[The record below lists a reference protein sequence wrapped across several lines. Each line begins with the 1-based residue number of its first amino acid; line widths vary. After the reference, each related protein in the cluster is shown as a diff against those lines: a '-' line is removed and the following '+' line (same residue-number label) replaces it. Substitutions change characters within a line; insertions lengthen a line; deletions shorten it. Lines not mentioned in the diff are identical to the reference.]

1 MLCDVDSRQSAK
13 AAKLVTGKAPAIVS
27 DFRRVLERK
36 DIDAV
41 VVATPDHW
49 HAFIAIQACAA
60 GKDVYVE
67 KPISTSVREGR
78 LMVEAARKH
87 NRVMQVGIQQ
97 RSGLHFQR
105 AVELVQ
111 SGAIGKVVYAE
122 AWNHGHGPANSA
134 GAPPN
139 EQPPAEL
146 DWNMWLGPAPASD
159 YRPGV
164 HPGRW
169 RVFYDYGGGNLADW
183 GVHLIDVIQWAMK
196 VDAPLS
202 AQAVGGA
209 YWMRDGRDT
218 PDTVNVIY
226 EYPGFM
232 VNYTHMNQCNY
243 GRGGKFYG
251 IIFHGS
257 DAALVLDRSGY
268 EMYPVTTKHVIP
280 TGEANRGAFDDMLGT
295 GTYFSSQR
303 AAEWGTTSLQHV
315 PHVANFLACMRSRQ
329 LPAGDIETG
338 FHATL
343 PCHLGNIAY
352 RAGSKVT
359 WDPKTERITNNTQ
372 ANRLLTR
379 QYRAPWRL
387 PGLDS

>member
-1 MLCDVDSRQSAK
+1 VDSRQSAK

-134 GAPPN
+134 GAPRN

-232 VNYTHMNQCNY
+232 VNYTHMNRPRRQVLRHHLSRQRC
-243 GRGGKFYG
+243 RF
-251 IIFHGS
+251 GS
-257 DAALVLDRSGY
+257 G
-268 EMYPVTTKHVIP
+268 
-280 TGEANRGAFDDMLGT
+280 
-295 GTYFSSQR
+295 SQR
-303 AAEWGTTSLQHV
+303 LRNVSRDDEACDSDGGGEPRRVRRHARHGHLLQLAAGRRVGHHV
-315 PHVANFLACMRSRQ
+315 PAACAARRQ
-329 LPAGDIETG
+329 LPGLHALAPVACRRHRNRLPR
-338 FHATL
+338 HATL
-343 PCHLGNIAY
+343 PFGKH
-352 RAGSKVT
+352 
-359 WDPKTERITNNTQ
+359 
-372 ANRLLTR
+372 
-379 QYRAPWRL
+379 RL
-387 PGLDS
+387 PRRG